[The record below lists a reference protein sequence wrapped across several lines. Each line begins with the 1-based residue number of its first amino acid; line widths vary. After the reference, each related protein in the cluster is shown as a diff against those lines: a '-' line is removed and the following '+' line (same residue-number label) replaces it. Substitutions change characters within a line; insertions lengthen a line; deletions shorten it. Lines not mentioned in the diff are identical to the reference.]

1 MKQSLHLTSVQPD
14 TLINA
19 QKTVLG
25 EVKMVG
31 GTQTVIVGNKM
42 NNLVKMTIGKLK
54 RLKSG
59 KEKERKKI
67 NLIRKEKSL
76 KIERKRR
83 YYWKSRSE
91 KTKLLVRNRIS
102 CWKMFWRKHNDNNMK
117 AAIACSKLARANM

>member
-59 KEKERKKI
+59 KEKVQIREDKAT
-67 NLIRKEKSL
+67 RKEQD
-76 KIERKRR
+76 
-83 YYWKSRSE
+83 
-91 KTKLLVRNRIS
+91 KLLDDVLE
-102 CWKMFWRKHNDNNMK
+102 K
-117 AAIACSKLARANM
+117 A

>member
-31 GTQTVIVGNKM
+31 GTQNVIVGNKM

-67 NLIRKEKSL
+67 NLIRKEISL

-83 YYWKSRSE
+83 YY
-91 KTKLLVRNRIS
+91 
-102 CWKMFWRKHNDNNMK
+102 
-117 AAIACSKLARANM
+117 

>member
-25 EVKMVG
+25 EVKMAR

-59 KEKERKKI
+59 KEKVQ
-67 NLIRKEKSL
+67 IREDKATCKEQD
-76 KIERKRR
+76 
-83 YYWKSRSE
+83 
-91 KTKLLVRNRIS
+91 KLLEDVLE
-102 CWKMFWRKHNDNNMK
+102 K
-117 AAIACSKLARANM
+117 A